1 MIAPLAH
8 YVERGLDFEI
18 LLKQV
23 RQINRSRNEE

>member
-8 YVERGLDFEI
+8 YVEQGLNFEI

-23 RQINRSRNEE
+23 RQGNRSRN